1 MDSAWVRWMVVV
13 FVLASASALAACTK
27 SASRG
32 TSDTRAP
39 VPATSGRSGPLSP
52 APPTGD
58 RCRSETFDIALPSE
72 DVLTGVSSP
81 IEAAK
86 RFVALNPGWDF
97 GTPTP
102 VWRVTDQG
110 PQGAEV
116 TNGVL
121 WFEALRLRDK
131 TWVIDKGSRC
141 R

>member
-1 MDSAWVRWMVVV
+1 MGCARVRWMVVV
-13 FVLASASALAACTK
+13 FVMAFTSALAACTK
-27 SASRG
+27 SASRAR
-32 TSDTRAP
+32 SDTGAP
-39 VPATSGRSGPLSP
+39 VPAASGRSAPVSP
-52 APPTGD
+52 AAPTGR

-81 IEAAK
+81 VEAAK

-97 GTPTP
+97 GTSTP

-121 WFEALRLRDK
+121 WFEALRLRDG
-131 TWVIDKGSRC
+131 TWVIDTGSRC

>member
-1 MDSAWVRWMVVV
+1 MDVVESHGDCQL
-13 FVLASASALAACTK
+13 FGAAGW
-27 SASRG
+27 S
-32 TSDTRAP
+32 AP
-39 VPATSGRSGPLSP
+39 VPAASGRSAPLSP
-52 APPTGD
+52 AAPSG
-58 RCRSETFDIALPSE
+58 RGCRSETFEIALPSE

-81 IEAAK
+81 VEAAK

-102 VWRVTDQG
+102 VWRVKNQG
-110 PQGAEV
+110 LQGAEV